1 MATKETAA
9 LTVAV
14 EHGMRLTALTIAT
27 GLLGAPAWAG
37 STTIGG
43 DITVDYSLTVN
54 YGLAS
59 RTSRQA
65 SELING
71 PLTPQGLPSTANIDD
86 GDRNFNR
93 GSLTA
98 NRISLLGEADIR
110 RGDFGFFTRA
120 TGFYDGAY
128 HGTNDNDSPATVN
141 KFGPHNQFTD
151 DARYYSGERARFLD
165 AYAYG
170 TFNLGEQ
177 SRLNLRLGNQVVQ
190 WGESLFFPNIA
201 GAQGPVDATKA
212 TQPGIEV
219 KDILLPVGQL
229 SAQLQLN
236 PTVTLLGYYQYK
248 YKASELDPVGSY
260 FSQADVVG
268 PGAQFIR
275 AAPGFNIYRGPDITP
290 GNGGQ
295 WGAGA
300 RFHVTSDTELGI
312 YHLNYDD
319 KTPNVVT
326 SFGSIPFAPFVVPTS
341 YQLKYFDNIKLTGAS
356 LATKLGDVSVA
367 GEVSYKQDVP
377 VLVNSLAGPVAT
389 RADAVQ
395 AQVNFIYL
403 MAPTRLTTG
412 TTTFLGELAYL
423 SVGRVQPTTVFGTV
437 ANQLTNRADT
447 LGIQLSA
454 VPSYPNVFNGWDL
467 SIPITY
473 AQLINGRSAVAGAFG
488 SLVGQGDKRFS
499 IGVNFKYLSNLE
511 LALTYNAF
519 LGKADPVNRP
529 LADRDYV
536 AFNAKYTF

>member
-9 LTVAV
+9 RTVAV
-14 EHGMRLTALTIAT
+14 EHGIRLTALTIAT
-27 GLLGAPAWAG
+27 GLIAAPAWAG

-43 DITVDYSLTVN
+43 DISVDYSLTVN

-59 RTSRQA
+59 RTSKQA

-71 PLTPQGLPSTANIDD
+71 PITPQGLPSTVNIDD
-86 GDRNFNR
+86 GNRNFNR

-98 NRISLLGEADIR
+98 NRLSLLGEADIR
-110 RGDFGFFTRA
+110 RGDYGFFTRA

-128 HGTNDNDSPATVN
+128 HGTNDNNSPATVN
-141 KFGPHNQFTD
+141 KLGPNNQFTD
-151 DARYYSGERARFLD
+151 DTRYYSGQRARFLD

-170 TFNLGEQ
+170 SFNLGEQ

-248 YKASELDPVGSY
+248 YKATELDPVGSY

-290 GNGGQ
+290 SNGGQ

-300 RFHVTSDTELGI
+300 RFHVTNDTELGI
-312 YHLNYDD
+312 YRLNYDD

-326 SFGSIPFAPFVVPTS
+326 NYASLPFAPFVVPTS

-377 VLVNSLAGPVAT
+377 VLVNSIAGPVAT

-403 MAPTRLTTG
+403 MAPTALTTG
-412 TTTFLGELAYL
+412 TTTFLGELGYL
-423 SVGRVQPTTVFGTV
+423 SVGKVQPTTVLGSV
-437 ANQLTNRADT
+437 ANQLTNRADS
-447 LGIQLSA
+447 LGIQLGA
-454 VPSYPNVFNGWDL
+454 TPSYPNVFNGWDL
-467 SIPITY
+467 SVPIIY
-473 AQLINGRSAVAGAFG
+473 AQLINGRAAVAGAFG